1 MHVFGTETQLSEFNP
16 VDSLTSRRFYLHM
29 QEQHQLELFQHQ
41 VRFHFTCVHCF
52 SDYKLVQRRILAALS
67 YYSDQN
73 LACYTIGA
81 GQAFHQSLI

>member
-41 VRFHFTCVHCF
+41 VIFRLNTYVC
-52 SDYKLVQRRILAALS
+52 I
-67 YYSDQN
+67 
-73 LACYTIGA
+73 
-81 GQAFHQSLI
+81 